1 MSILKIKVIVFG
13 IIAERIQ
20 TNELVLENIQD
31 TDSLWRYLVEKYPL
45 LKDIKI
51 SIAVNK
57 HIINHNTLLN
67 AETEVAL
74 LPPFSGG

>member
-1 MSILKIKVIVFG
+1 MKVIVFG

>member
-1 MSILKIKVIVFG
+1 MSISKIKIIVFG

-31 TDSLWRYLVEKYPL
+31 TDSLWHYLVEKYPL